1 MDALNAICTSYGLAV
16 VEDGTESLGSTYR
29 GRPCGGLG
37 QVGVLS
43 FNGNKIVTTGGGG
56 AVVTND
62 AALAR
67 RAKHLTTTAK
77 VPHPWHFVHDEVG
90 WNYRL
95 PNVNAALG
103 LAQLEQ
109 LSGFVAA
116 KRQLA
121 RRYIEALDKLSGV
134 TAIVEPPGTA
144 SNYWLNAILL
154 DDDSGADRDA
164 VLSAT
169 HAAGLLTRPA
179 WTPMHRLAMFRDC
192 PRGDLTVSESIAR
205 RLINLPSSAVLGL
218 DGPA

>member
-1 MDALNAICTSYGLAV
+1 MDALSGVCDSFGLSV
-16 VEDGTESLGSTYR
+16 VEDATESLGSTYH

-37 QVGVLS
+37 RVGVLS

-62 AALAR
+62 ADLAR

-77 VPHPWHFVHDEVG
+77 VPHPWDFVHDAVG

-95 PNVNAALG
+95 PNLNAALG

-109 LSGFVAA
+109 LPGFVAA

-121 RRYIEALDKLSGV
+121 RRYIDAFAKLSGV
-134 TAIVEPPGTA
+134 IAIVEPGGTA

-154 DDDSGADRDA
+154 KDDSGADRDA
-164 VLSAT
+164 VLKAT

-179 WTPMHRLAMFRDC
+179 WTPMQRLAMFRDC
-192 PRGDLTVSESIAR
+192 PRGDLAVSESIAR
-205 RLINLPSSAVLGL
+205 RLINLPSSAVLGR
-218 DGPA
+218 DNAG